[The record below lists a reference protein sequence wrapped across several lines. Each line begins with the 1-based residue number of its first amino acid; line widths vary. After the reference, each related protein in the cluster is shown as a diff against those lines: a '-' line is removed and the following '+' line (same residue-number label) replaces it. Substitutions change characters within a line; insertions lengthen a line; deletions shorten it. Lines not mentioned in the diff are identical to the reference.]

1 MNCDSKR
8 GILPLKERRIMHEL
22 LEKQTEIIESLVW
35 LDRKLLD
42 LLSQHIV
49 IDEYESM
56 LERVLEGMD
65 VVIE

>member
-1 MNCDSKR
+1 
-8 GILPLKERRIMHEL
+8 MHEL
-22 LEKQTEIIESLVW
+22 LEKKTEIIESLVW

>member
-1 MNCDSKR
+1 
-8 GILPLKERRIMHEL
+8 MHEL
-22 LEKQTEIIESLVW
+22 LTKQTEIIESLVW
-35 LDRKLLD
+35 LDRKLLN
-42 LLSQHIV
+42 LLSQYIT

>member
-1 MNCDSKR
+1 MY
-8 GILPLKERRIMHEL
+8 EL
-22 LEKQTEIIESLVW
+22 LAKQTEIIESLVW

-42 LLSQHIV
+42 LLSQHIA

>member
-1 MNCDSKR
+1 
-8 GILPLKERRIMHEL
+8 MHEL
-22 LEKQTEIIESLVW
+22 LTKQTEIIESIVW

-42 LLSQHIV
+42 LLSQHIA

>member
-1 MNCDSKR
+1 MY
-8 GILPLKERRIMHEL
+8 EL

-42 LLSQHIV
+42 LLSQHIA